1 MNTFHK
7 LGFVLL
13 IFVVALTTLGLA
25 PTQRSVQAQG
35 ETLIIWHSWQ
45 GAEQELLD
53 TWIANYT
60 GDVTINTRFIYAED
74 LQATYQG
81 QLEAGAGPDLVL
93 GTPDWAQDFRNTPNA
108 LALTAVI
115 AGTQLEANLPASSW
129 ELMAAE
135 GDYYGIPVS
144 LDGVALYYNR
154 DILPDDEVPTTFDE
168 MLEIGVERTTDET
181 VGLIFDRSF
190 YTSAGMY
197 FALGGQLFD
206 PATGA
211 NLWNSSGAAVRF
223 LELHREV
230 FQASDEIYGGA
241 ATRFTNGQAAMIIDG
256 SWQLADYQA
265 ALGDRLGIAL
275 LPDID
280 GNPWQPF
287 INVQGFYVN
296 PNGKVEA
303 SLAFMTHV
311 TSPENLLLANEIAG
325 LVPPVEAGTIDD
337 PNLDQLVTQF
347 TNGVP
352 LPTATIMT
360 AYMTAIDEAIIAT
373 TEGAQTPEDAA
384 GAAQATLEEA
394 VGARRNP

>member
-13 IFVVALTTLGLA
+13 IFMIALTTLGLA

-35 ETLIIWHSWQ
+35 ETLTIWHSWQ
-45 GAEQELLD
+45 GAEQEVLD

-93 GTPDWAQDFRNTPNA
+93 GTPDWAQAFRNTPNA

-154 DILPDDEVPTTFDE
+154 DLLPDDEVPATFDE

-206 PATGA
+206 STTGA
-211 NLWNSSGAAVRF
+211 NLWNTNGAAVRF

-256 SWQLADYQA
+256 SWQLVDYQA

-352 LPTATIMT
+352 FPTATIMT

-394 VGARRNP
+394 VSARRNP

>member
-13 IFVVALTTLGLA
+13 IFMITLATLGLA
-25 PTQRSVQAQG
+25 PTSRSVQAQG
-35 ETLIIWHSWQ
+35 ETLTIWHSWQ

-60 GDVTINTRFIYAED
+60 GDVTLNTRFIYFDD
-74 LQATYQG
+74 LQAAYQG

-93 GTPDWAQDFRNTPNA
+93 GAPDWAQDFRDSQSA
-108 LALTAVI
+108 LALNAVI
-115 AGTQLEANLPASSW
+115 AGTPLEANLPASSW

-168 MLEIGVERTTDET
+168 MLEIGVERTTNEI

-197 FALGGQLFD
+197 LALGGQLFD
-206 PATGA
+206 PITGA
-211 NLWNSSGAAVRF
+211 NLWNSNGAAVRF

-241 ATRFTNGQAAMIIDG
+241 ATRFSNGQAAMIIDG

-280 GNPWQPF
+280 GNPWQPY

-303 SLAFMTHV
+303 ALAFMTYV
-311 TSPENLLLANEIAG
+311 TSTDNLLLVNKIAG
-325 LVPPVEAGTIDD
+325 LVPPVEEGVIDD
-337 PNLDQLVTQF
+337 PSLDQLAAQF
-347 TNGVP
+347 ANGVP
-352 LPTATIMT
+352 LPTVPIMT
-360 AYMTAIDEAIIAT
+360 TYMNTIDEAITAT

-394 VGARRNP
+394 ATARRTP